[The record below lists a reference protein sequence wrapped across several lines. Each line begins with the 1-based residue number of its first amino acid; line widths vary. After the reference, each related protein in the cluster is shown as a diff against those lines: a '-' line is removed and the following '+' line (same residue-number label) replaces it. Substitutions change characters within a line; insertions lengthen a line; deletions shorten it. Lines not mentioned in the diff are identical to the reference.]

1 VKLIGRDRRYSG
13 EEAHVLRSFRLKAAL
28 VLLGSAIVFNI
39 IILAR
44 GDESPGWPIA
54 AIVLMSAAGISL
66 LAERR
71 EP

>member
-1 VKLIGRDRRYSG
+1 VSRKSRINLAI
-13 EEAHVLRSFRLKAAL
+13 VLM
-28 VLLGSAIVFNI
+28 GSAIVFNV

-54 AIVLMSAAGISL
+54 AIVLLGAGAISL

-71 EP
+71 PPG

>member
-1 VKLIGRDRRYSG
+1 
-13 EEAHVLRSFRLKAAL
+13 LRKTRVNTAL
-28 VLLGSAIVFNI
+28 VLLASGIVFNV

-54 AIVLMSAAGISL
+54 AIVLLTGAGVSL

>member
-1 VKLIGRDRRYSG
+1 MNRKSRINL
-13 EEAHVLRSFRLKAAL
+13 AL

-54 AIVLMSAAGISL
+54 AVVLLGAAGVSL

-71 EP
+71 GT

>member
-1 VKLIGRDRRYSG
+1 
-13 EEAHVLRSFRLKAAL
+13 VLRSLRLKAAL
-28 VLLGSAIVFNI
+28 VLLGSAIVYNL